1 MSTAAPER
9 RLAERVRGVRMSRGL
24 TTILI
29 ALVILVV
36 ASAVFARSSI
46 SGGALQGMLPF
57 AAILAI
63 AGLGQ
68 TLVVQQGGIDLSV
81 PGAISL
87 TVVICTHQ
95 ANGVN
100 SKLLSAALTALAV
113 TIVAGLLNGFL
124 AGRLG
129 INPIVATLGT
139 NAVLYAGVFQ
149 VSGGVPRSTTTLLA
163 NIAGGTSFSVPNAVF
178 FAVGA
183 TIVTTVVVK
192 STVVGRRFEA
202 TGANPSAAWATG
214 LKVQR
219 HQASGYVW
227 AMILYWLAGVL
238 LAGVVAQPT
247 AYQGDN
253 YLLPSVAV
261 VVLGG
266 TSLLGGRGN
275 LVASAIA
282 ALFLSQ
288 LEQFVLALGVT
299 YAVQTLVQAAALAI
313 GVALYTIN
321 WQAVRRRLA
330 GGRGASSVITPS
342 PSSATTSP

>member
-1 MSTAAPER
+1 MATAAPER
-9 RLAERVRGVRMSRGL
+9 RLSERARSLRSSRGL
-24 TTILI
+24 ATILI
-29 ALVILVV
+29 ALVVLVA
-36 ASAVFARSSI
+36 ASAGLAPSSV
-46 SGGALQGMLPF
+46 SGGALLGMLPF

-95 ANGVN
+95 ADGVN
-100 SKLLSAALTALAV
+100 SKVLPAVLTALAA

-139 NAVLYAGVFQ
+139 NAVLYAGVFE

-163 NIAGGTSFSVPNAVF
+163 NLAGGTAFGVPNAIY
-178 FAVGA
+178 FAIGA
-183 TIVTTVVVK
+183 VIATTVVVK
-192 STVVGRRFEA
+192 ATVIGRRFEA
-202 TGANPSAAWATG
+202 TGANPAAAWATG
-214 LKVQR
+214 LRVKR
-219 HQASGYVW
+219 HQSGAYVW
-227 AMILYWLAGVL
+227 AQILYWLAGVL
-238 LAGVVAQPT
+238 LAGIVAQPT
-247 AYQGDN
+247 AYEGDN

-299 YAVQTLVQAAALAI
+299 YAVQTLVQSAALAI

-321 WQAVRRRLA
+321 WQAVWRRLSA
-330 GGRGASSVITPS
+330 RRHRPVVIS
-342 PSSATTSP
+342 

>member
-1 MSTAAPER
+1 MVMAAPER
-9 RLAERVRGVRMSRGL
+9 PLADRVIGLRSSRGL
-24 TTILI
+24 ATISI
-29 ALVILVV
+29 ALVALAG
-36 ASAVFARSSI
+36 ASVVFARSSV

-57 AAILAI
+57 AAVLAI

-95 ANGVN
+95 ADGVN
-100 SKLLSAALTALAV
+100 SKLLPAVLTALAA

-129 INPIVATLGT
+129 INPIVATLGM
-139 NAVLYAGVFQ
+139 NAVLYAAVFQ

-163 NIAGGTSFSVPNAVF
+163 NIAGGTSFGIPNAIY

-183 TIVTTVVVK
+183 VIVTTVVVK
-192 STVVGRRFEA
+192 GTVVGRRFEA
-202 TGANPSAAWATG
+202 TGANPSAAWAAG
-214 LKVQR
+214 LRVKR
-219 HQASGYVW
+219 HQSGAYVW
-227 AMILYWLAGVL
+227 AQILYCLAGVM
-238 LAGVVAQPT
+238 LAGIVAQPT
-247 AYQGDN
+247 AYEGDN

-288 LEQFVLALGVT
+288 LDQFVLALGVT
-299 YAVQTLVQAAALAI
+299 FAVQTLVQAAALAA

-321 WQAVRRRLA
+321 WHAAWSRLPSRT
-330 GGRGASSVITPS
+330 RGPTVLT
-342 PSSATTSP
+342 

>member
-1 MSTAAPER
+1 
-9 RLAERVRGVRMSRGL
+9 MSRGL
-24 TTILI
+24 ATILV
-29 ALVILVV
+29 ALVILIV
-36 ASAVFARSSI
+36 ASVVLARSSV
-46 SGGALQGMLPF
+46 SGSALQGMLPF
-57 AAILAI
+57 AAVLAI

-81 PGAISL
+81 SGGISL

-95 ANGVN
+95 ADGVN
-100 SKLLSAALTALAV
+100 SKLLPAVLTALAA
-113 TIVAGLLNGFL
+113 TIIAGMLNGFM

-129 INPIVATLGT
+129 INPIVATLGI
-139 NAVLYAGVFQ
+139 NAVLYAAVFQ

-163 NIAGGTSFSVPNAVF
+163 NIAGGTSFGIPNAVY

-183 TIVTTVVVK
+183 VVLTTVVVK
-192 STVVGRRFEA
+192 ATVVGRRFEA

-214 LKVQR
+214 LRVKR
-219 HQASGYVW
+219 HQASAYVW
-227 AMILYWLAGVL
+227 AQVLYCLAGVL
-238 LAGVVAQPT
+238 LAGIVAQPT
-247 AYQGDN
+247 AYEGDN

-299 YAVQTLVQAAALAI
+299 YAVQTLVQSAALAI

-321 WQAVRRRLA
+321 WLSVRRWLSHRRIRTPA
-330 GGRGASSVITPS
+330 AIT
-342 PSSATTSP
+342 

>member
-1 MSTAAPER
+1 MTTAAPER
-9 RLAERVRGVRMSRGL
+9 GLAERVRGLRMSRGL
-24 TTILI
+24 ATIMI
-29 ALVILVV
+29 ALLLLFA
-36 ASAVFARSSI
+36 ASAAGLGRSSI
-46 SGGALQGMLPF
+46 GGAALLGMLPF
-57 AAILAI
+57 AAVLAI

-95 ANGVN
+95 ADGVN
-100 SKLLSAALTALAV
+100 SKLLPAVLTALVAV
-113 TIVAGLLNGFL
+113 IVAGLINGL
-124 AGRLG
+124 LVGRLG
-129 INPIVATLGT
+129 INPIVATLGM
-139 NAVLYAGVFQ
+139 NAVLYAAVFQ

-163 NIAGGTSFSVPNAVF
+163 NIAGGTSFGIPNALY

-183 TIVTTVVVK
+183 VIVTTIVVK
-192 STVVGRRFEA
+192 ATVAGRRFEA
-202 TGANPSAAWATG
+202 TGASPAAAWATG
-214 LKVQR
+214 LRAKNYQ
-219 HQASGYVW
+219 SGAYVW
-227 AMILYWLAGVL
+227 AQVLYWMAGVL
-238 LAGVVAQPT
+238 LAGIVAQPT
-247 AYQGDN
+247 AYEGDN

-275 LVASAIA
+275 LVASAFA

-299 YAVQTLVQAAALAI
+299 FAVQTLVQSAALAI

-321 WQAVRRRLA
+321 WRVVRSWLARRVA
-330 GGRGASSVITPS
+330 GPAAIAP
-342 PSSATTSP
+342 TSTRAY

>member
-1 MSTAAPER
+1 MAIAAPEG
-9 RLAERVRGVRMSRGL
+9 RLADRVRGLRISRGL
-24 TTILI
+24 ATILI
-29 ALVILVV
+29 ALGALTA
-36 ASAVFARSSI
+36 ASAAFAPSSV
-46 SGGALQGMLPF
+46 SAGALQGMLPF
-57 AAILAI
+57 AAVLAI

-95 ANGVN
+95 ADGVN
-100 SKLLSAALTALAV
+100 SKLLPAILTALAA

-129 INPIVATLGT
+129 INPIVATLGV
-139 NAVLYAGVFQ
+139 NAVLYAAVFQ

-163 NIAGGTSFSVPNAVF
+163 NVAGGTSLGIPNAVF

-183 TIVTTVVVK
+183 VVITTVVVK

-214 LKVQR
+214 LRVKR
-219 HQASGYVW
+219 HQSGAYVW
-227 AMILYWLAGVL
+227 AQILYCLAGVL
-238 LAGVVAQPT
+238 LAGIVAQPT
-247 AYQGDN
+247 AYEGEN

-288 LEQFVLALGVT
+288 LDQFVLALGVT
-299 YAVQTLVQAAALAI
+299 FGVQTLVQAAALAV
-313 GVALYTIN
+313 GVALYTVN
-321 WQAVRRRLA
+321 WQAAWSRLLSRT
-330 GGRGASSVITPS
+330 RGPTVLT
-342 PSSATTSP
+342 

>member
-1 MSTAAPER
+1 MTRAEPEQ
-9 RLAERVRGVRMSRGL
+9 RVAKWRPRVSVSRGL
-24 TTILI
+24 VTITLALLALI
-29 ALVILVV
+29 V
-36 ASAVFARSSI
+36 ACVGLAPTSI
-46 SGGALQGMLPF
+46 SKGALLGMLPF
-57 AAILAI
+57 AAVLAI

-95 ANGVN
+95 ADGVN
-100 SKLLSAALTALAV
+100 SKLLPAVLTALAA

-129 INPIVATLGT
+129 INPIVATLGM
-139 NAVLYAGVFQ
+139 NAVLYAAVFQ

-163 NIAGGTSFSVPNAVF
+163 NIAGGTSFGIPNAIY

-183 TIVTTVVVK
+183 VIVTTVVVK
-192 STVVGRRFEA
+192 GTVVGRRFEA
-202 TGANPSAAWATG
+202 TGANPSAAWAAG
-214 LKVQR
+214 LRVKR
-219 HQASGYVW
+219 HQSGAYVW
-227 AMILYWLAGVL
+227 AQILYCLAGVM
-238 LAGVVAQPT
+238 LAGIVAQPT
-247 AYQGDN
+247 AYEGDN

-266 TSLLGGRGN
+266 TSLLGGRGH
-275 LVASAIA
+275 LLASAVA

-288 LEQFVLALGVT
+288 LEQFVLAVGVT
-299 YAVQTLVQAAALAI
+299 FAIQTLVQAAALAA

-321 WQAVRRRLA
+321 WHAAWSRLPSRT
-330 GGRGASSVITPS
+330 RGPTVLT
-342 PSSATTSP
+342 